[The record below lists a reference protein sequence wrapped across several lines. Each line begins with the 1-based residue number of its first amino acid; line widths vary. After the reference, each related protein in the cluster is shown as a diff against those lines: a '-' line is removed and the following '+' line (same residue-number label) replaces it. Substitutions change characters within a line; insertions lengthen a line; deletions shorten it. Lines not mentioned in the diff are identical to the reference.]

1 MKIFITGAEG
11 YLGSK
16 LYEYLTNE
24 LLEHK
29 IVGSFIEENEN
40 SALIKLDITS
50 LKEIEKILKR
60 EKPNVIIHTAAIAH
74 GKASSNEELLE
85 KVNVNGTYNLIEI
98 AKNIKA
104 RFVFISSI
112 GALTNSP
119 YGQSK
124 IVGEKFLKNSGLEY
138 LILRPSPIIG
148 VSPNRK
154 VRITFNK
161 ICQAIEKKNEVS
173 EDGTW
178 KFQPSWLNQIAEI
191 IKFWIQGKFKDKEP
205 IYPIIPEEKSRFEI
219 CDDILQ
225 NFSIKVNKTNNPRYE
240 EAEILT
246 TESLSRNNLAIYNYE
261 QVIKEIVKEL
271 KKLNLEEKG

>member
-16 LYEYLTNE
+16 LYEYLADK
-24 LLEHK
+24 LPEHK

-40 SALIKLDITS
+40 SALIKLDITD
-50 LKEIEKILKR
+50 LEEVKKILKK
-60 EKPNVIIHTAAIAH
+60 EKPDVIIHTAAIAH
-74 GKASSNEELLE
+74 GEASSNKELLE
-85 KVNVNGTYNLIEI
+85 KVNVNGTYNLIET

-112 GALTNSP
+112 GALTNSL

-148 VSPNRK
+148 LSPNRK
-154 VRITFNK
+154 VKITFNK
-161 ICQAIEKKNEVS
+161 ICRAIKEKNEVS
-173 EDGTW
+173 EDGVW

-191 IKFWIQGKFKDKEP
+191 IEFWIQGKFKDKEP
-205 IYPIIPEEKSRFEI
+205 IYPIVPEEKSRFEI

-225 NFSIKVNKTNNPRYE
+225 NFNIKVNKANDPRYE

-246 TESLSRNNLAIYNYE
+246 TESLSRNNLPVYNYKR
-261 QVIKEIVKEL
+261 VIKEIVKEL
-271 KKLNLEEKG
+271 KKQDLEEKE